1 LYQTTIFWPVA
12 ALMGWTLL
20 VLLLIPWRRLRAA
33 FAGQLT
39 AEDFRCG
46 ESERVPAQVRL
57 PNRVFM
63 NLLEVPLLF
72 YVLALMLFVTHAVDG
87 LFLGLAWAYVAL
99 RVLHSL
105 IYLTYN
111 HVMHRLL
118 AFAASNLLVAG
129 IWLRFVV
136 VVLGGH

>member
-1 LYQTTIFWPVA
+1 MNQMTIFWPIT

-20 VLLLIPWRRLRAA
+20 ILLLIPWRRLRAV
-33 FAGQLT
+33 FAGKVS

-46 ESERVPAQVRL
+46 ESDRVPPAVQV

-72 YVLALMLFVTHAVDG
+72 YVLAVMLFVTRQVDP
-87 LFLGLAWAYVAL
+87 LFLALAWAYLAL
-99 RVLHSL
+99 RILHSL

-111 HVMHRLL
+111 NVVHRLL
-118 AFAASNLLVAG
+118 VFAASNLLVAM

-136 VVLGGH
+136 VVPMGN